1 MGSGMPVLSTVSTVS
16 TDSTVAALSTL
27 VRSFLFLAIGLILCY
42 RIREYVLVDIN
53 TSYSICFEYFENRC
67 LFLVDIMNTLF

>member
-42 RIREYVLVDIN
+42 RIREYVLVDI
-53 TSYSICFEYFENRC
+53 YHIRCFEYFENTC
-67 LFLVDIMNTLF
+67 LFLADIMNTLL